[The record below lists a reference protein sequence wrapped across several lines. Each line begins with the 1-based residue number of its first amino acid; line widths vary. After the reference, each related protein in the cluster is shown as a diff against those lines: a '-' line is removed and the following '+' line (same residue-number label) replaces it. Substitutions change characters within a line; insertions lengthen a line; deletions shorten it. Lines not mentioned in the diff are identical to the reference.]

1 AAPLCGTLHPRHG
14 RARPSL
20 CALSLA
26 GSPSSAH
33 LGPRDHADFCYLPSV
48 CGNCKA
54 LFIRFF
60 YNASSQRCEEFIYG
74 GCGGNRNNFE
84 TKRECFQACSHA
96 GNQPHRPGASSALP
110 SFPARL
116 SHFGMQMN
124 PSLVDICHLPPEH
137 GPCRGH
143 FYRYAY
149 NPATGTCRVF
159 LYGGCRGNANNFETL
174 KECQRACQR
183 DENLLKVPI
192 YYSAPS
198 LLAPAQPQPVL
209 RLLLGAGLEARGQPP
224 VSWCQP
230 PVSRCQPPVSRCQ
243 HPVSRCQHPVSWC
256 QPRAAGAA
264 QGPQPTRLELRFRG
278 TGRARGRERRRER
291 AGLQGQVI
299 AAL

>member
-1 AAPLCGTLHPRHG
+1 MGSAWAPVLAGAEVVPES
-14 RARPSL
+14 P
-20 CALSLA
+20 LA

-84 TKRECFQACSHA
+84 TKRECFQCPALV
-96 GNQPHRPGASSALP
+96 ASPVLQS
-110 SFPARL
+110 
-116 SHFGMQMN
+116 
-124 PSLVDICHLPPEH
+124 DICHLPPEH

-183 DENLLKVPI
+183 GERRALGWTGDPQAGPWI
-192 YYSAPS
+192 P
-198 LLAPAQPQPVL
+198 LARSPVL
-209 RLLLGAGLEARGQPP
+209 RQRAGE
-224 VSWCQP
+224 
-230 PVSRCQPPVSRCQ
+230 
-243 HPVSRCQHPVSWC
+243 
-256 QPRAAGAA
+256 PRASGGALSSDCER
-264 QGPQPTRLELRFRG
+264 GFSKMKYLLR
-278 TGRARGRERRRER
+278 TPKS
-291 AGLQGQVI
+291 LI
-299 AAL
+299 

>member
-1 AAPLCGTLHPRHG
+1 VLQPKDASVSGCLSVQLSGARRLHKR
-14 RARPSL
+14 
-20 CALSLA
+20 
-26 GSPSSAH
+26 
-33 LGPRDHADFCYLPSV
+33 DFCYLPSV

-96 GNQPHRPGASSALP
+96 GNQPHRQGPPRAVGPLLPPGRLA
-110 SFPARL
+110 PARHGCPGSAPPRWCYL
-116 SHFGMQMN
+116 LAQ
-124 PSLVDICHLPPEH
+124 PSH

-183 DENLLKVPI
+183 
-192 YYSAPS
+192 
-198 LLAPAQPQPVL
+198 
-209 RLLLGAGLEARGQPP
+209 G
-224 VSWCQP
+224 
-230 PVSRCQPPVSRCQ
+230 
-243 HPVSRCQHPVSWC
+243 
-256 QPRAAGAA
+256 
-264 QGPQPTRLELRFRG
+264 
-278 TGRARGRERRRER
+278 ERR
-291 AGLQGQVI
+291 ALGWTGLDWSPPNTTVLPGI
-299 AAL
+299 R